1 MAQGQNRFINNNLQM
16 SVFRFEVGESVRL
29 VAASGRANFGGSS
42 EFTAQLVSHCLSKLI
57 EQPSGVY
64 RRKQLTKTIWNACEM
79 AKAELSSS
87 NETR

>member
-29 VAASGRANFGGSS
+29 VAASGHANFGGS